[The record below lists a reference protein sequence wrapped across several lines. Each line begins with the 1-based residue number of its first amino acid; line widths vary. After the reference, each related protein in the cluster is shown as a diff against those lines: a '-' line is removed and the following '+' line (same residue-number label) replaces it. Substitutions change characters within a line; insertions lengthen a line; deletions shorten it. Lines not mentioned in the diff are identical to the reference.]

1 MDPIP
6 MPELACQKVEDTY
19 VLRDGA
25 AGMFLAASQFPKNR
39 ETRPP
44 LVSELL
50 PHKAELPE
58 KYHYLCDAPIA
69 DTEGNPSVIR
79 FSRKTKEQYVMSE
92 NKDGKATGWSAFFE
106 NGKWAVQE
114 KAKAKAKA
122 KAKSKAKPKTKTKT

>member
-1 MDPIP
+1 MDPVP
-6 MPELACQKVEDTY
+6 MPELECVKVEDTY

-44 LVSELL
+44 LVTELL

-58 KYHYLCDAPIA
+58 KYHYLCDAPLK
-69 DTEGNPSVIR
+69 DSDGNMSVIR

-92 NKDGKATGWSAFFE
+92 VEGKATGWSAYFE
-106 NGKWAVQE
+106 GGKWVVRE
-114 KAKAKAKA
+114 KAKAKPKAKPKA
-122 KAKSKAKPKTKTKT
+122 KAKTKAKPKS